1 MVFIKV
7 FVLDE
12 RGVFM
17 NNKKII
23 SFILTLAIIFTSIP
37 AVSYSLQAKTKAP
50 VLNNKKVVV
59 KKGKTKT
66 VKLKNATKK
75 VQWKVVS
82 GRKNVKIIKMSGKY
96 QNKIKLKA
104 VKKGNA
110 VLVAVHGKKIYTV
123 KVTVQGKSA
132 VIPQPTVKPKEEPS
146 TKEEVTTEGEKA
158 EYATVTFL
166 DFDGNIAFTIQY
178 VKGKPYGVLPIVR
191 KEGFVMIGWDEA
203 DRENVWW
210 TDICE
215 GDITL
220 RPHFVRVLPTV
231 EETYEIVE
239 E

>member
-1 MVFIKV
+1 MSN
-7 FVLDE
+7 
-12 RGVFM
+12 R
-17 NNKKII
+17 KII
-23 SFILTLAIIFTSIP
+23 SIILALVLVFTSIP

-50 VLNNKKVVV
+50 VLNSKKVVV

-66 VKLKNATKK
+66 VKLKNARKK
-75 VQWKVVS
+75 VQWKIVN
-82 GRKNVKIIKMSGKY
+82 GRKNVKIIKKSGKY

-110 VLVAVHGKKIYTV
+110 VLVAVHGKKIYTL

-132 VIPQPTVKPKEEPS
+132 VIPQPTVKPKEEAT
-146 TKEEVTTEGEKA
+146 TKEEVTTKEEATTEGEKA

-166 DFDGNIAFTIQY
+166 GFDDEVVCTMEY
-178 VKGKPYGVLPIVR
+178 EKGKPYGKFPKLHREDYLFLGWHMNSDIGKRVR
-191 KEGFVMIGWDEA
+191 ESDVCI
-203 DRENVWW
+203 
-210 TDICE
+210 

-220 RPHFVRVLPTV
+220 YAKFVMLLPPV